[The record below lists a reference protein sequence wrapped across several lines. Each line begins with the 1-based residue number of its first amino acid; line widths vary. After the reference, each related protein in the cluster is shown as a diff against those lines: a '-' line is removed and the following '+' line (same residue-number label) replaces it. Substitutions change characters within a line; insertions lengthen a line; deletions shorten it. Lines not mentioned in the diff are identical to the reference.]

1 MAQNQPVKKRTPRAS
16 AKKGGDARRR
26 LLWIGGITI
35 IVALVIAGV
44 AAGMAMHPYKGN
56 DTWLYI
62 PRDATEK
69 SMADSLRARLGS
81 AEANRIMTFFSA
93 VGGEP
98 RRAAGAYL
106 IRNGQRTLSISRNL
120 ARGMQTPVRVSWN
133 SARTLQQLADI
144 IASQLDFTAEEFLQA
159 CKEELPAQGYKA
171 PEFMAAFLPDS
182 YEFYWTTTPEAA
194 VRRMTQYRDRFWTDD
209 RREKARKLGLT
220 PVEVAT
226 LASIVEE
233 ESAKPDEYP
242 AIARL
247 YMNRLKK
254 GMLLQADPTVKY
266 ATGNF
271 ALRRITGEHLRTPS
285 PYNTYLHPGLPP
297 GPLRTPSKSTI
308 DRVLSAPAHTYL
320 YMCAKEDFSG
330 YHNFASDYATH
341 TANARRYQ
349 KELNRRGIK

>member
-16 AKKGGDARRR
+16 ARKGGDARRR
-26 LLWIGGITI
+26 LLWIGGIII

-69 SMADSLRARLGS
+69 SMSDSLRARLGS

-93 VGGEP
+93 IGGEP

-106 IRNGQRTLSISRNL
+106 IRHGQRTLSISRNL

-133 SARTLQQLADI
+133 SARTLQQLAGI
-144 IASQLDFTAEEFLQA
+144 IASQLDFTPEEFLQA
-159 CKEELPAQGYKA
+159 CNEELTAQGYKA

-297 GPLRTPSKSTI
+297 GPIRTPSKSTI

>member
-1 MAQNQPVKKRTPRAS
+1 
-16 AKKGGDARRR
+16 
-26 LLWIGGITI
+26 
-35 IVALVIAGV
+35 
-44 AAGMAMHPYKGN
+44 
-56 DTWLYI
+56 
-62 PRDATEK
+62 
-69 SMADSLRARLGS
+69 
-81 AEANRIMTFFSA
+81 
-93 VGGEP
+93 
-98 RRAAGAYL
+98 
-106 IRNGQRTLSISRNL
+106 
-120 ARGMQTPVRVSWN
+120 
-133 SARTLQQLADI
+133 
-144 IASQLDFTAEEFLQA
+144 
-159 CKEELPAQGYKA
+159 
-171 PEFMAAFLPDS
+171 
-182 YEFYWTTTPEAA
+182 
-194 VRRMTQYRDRFWTDD
+194 MTQYRDRFWTDD